1 MPTAQTT
8 PKLTLKTMP
17 YTRDATR
24 FPLLALTVLLLIAT
38 ACSSDPPPPNI
49 LWIVVEDQSDHYGPY
64 GETLAKTPN
73 VDRLAADG
81 TTFSNAFVTA
91 PVCSPARSALITG
104 MYQTSIGAHH
114 HRSARGEIKNH
125 LAANVR
131 LVPEI
136 LKEAGYFVTNG
147 RFNEPGSDELA
158 TGKTDYNFDYSDDLY
173 DGSDWSERPAGQPF
187 FAQVQLRGGKFRNQQ
202 TLEPREGVHTN
213 GIDPADVTLPPYYPD
228 HPVIREDWAQYL
240 ESIEHVDWEVGRL
253 LKRLE
258 DEGVADNTVVI
269 FFTDHGVS
277 HARGKQFLYEE
288 GIKIPLIVR
297 PSGRVP
303 ADSTRDDLVAHI
315 DIAATTLDFAGV
327 LVPETM
333 QGRPLFG
340 PNAKPRDHVVSARDR
355 CDETVEYLR
364 SARTDRYK
372 YIRNYL
378 PQRPHLQPNR
388 YKDGKAVIKAI
399 RELHAEGKL
408 NPHQERLFTVPRPKE
423 ELYDL
428 ESDPHE
434 LTNLAADPAQ
444 QETLEK
450 LRRTL
455 DEWIEITGDQ
465 GPEAPEA
472 YDSDMAVYLSSRSG
486 LQRDILVQNIATM
499 KTWAAEGK

>member
-1 MPTAQTT
+1 MTI
-8 PKLTLKTMP
+8 
-17 YTRDATR
+17 TRKATG
-24 FPLLALTVLLLIAT
+24 FPLVALTALLLIAT
-38 ACSSDPPPPNI
+38 ACSIDPPRPNI

-73 VDRLAADG
+73 VDRLAAEG
-81 TTFSNAFVTA
+81 ATFSNAFVTA

-114 HRSARGEIKNH
+114 HRSARGEIENH
-125 LAANVR
+125 LAADVR
-131 LVPEI
+131 LVPEL

-147 RFNEPGSDELA
+147 RFTETGSAELA
-158 TGKTDYNFDYSDDLY
+158 AGKTDYNFVYPDDLY
-173 DGSDWSERPAGQPF
+173 DGSDWSERAAGQPF
-187 FAQVQLRGGKFRNQQ
+187 FAQVQLRGGKLRNQQ
-202 TLEPREGVHTN
+202 TLEPREDVHTN

-240 ESIEHVDWEVGRL
+240 ESIEHVDWEVGLL

-258 DEGVADNTVVI
+258 DEGAADNTVVI
-269 FFTDHGVS
+269 FLTDHGVS

-297 PSGRVP
+297 APGQVL

-327 LVPETM
+327 PVPETT

-340 PNAKPRDHVVSARDR
+340 PNAMPRDHVVSARDR

-364 SARTDRYK
+364 SVRTDRYK

-388 YKDGKAVIKAI
+388 YKDGKAVIKTI
-399 RELHAEGKL
+399 REMHAEGVL
-408 NPHQERLFTVPRPKE
+408 NPHQERLFTVPRPEE

-428 ESDPHE
+428 ESDHHE
-434 LTNLAADPAQ
+434 LTNLAADPAH
-444 QETLEK
+444 QETLQK
-450 LRRTL
+450 LRGIL
-455 DEWIEITGDQ
+455 DEWIDTSGDQ
-465 GPEAPEA
+465 GPEPPEA
-472 YDSDMAVYLSSRSG
+472 YDSDMAVYLSNRRG
-486 LQRDILVQNIATM
+486 LQRDILVRNIGTM
-499 KTWAAEGK
+499 KAWAAEGK